1 MGVIIMG
8 VIMKKRYPVTMMA
21 AACVP
26 WDEKFIFEE
35 DIFRRE
41 VRSMVA
47 ANVKSIYIFGTAGE
61 GFAVSDE
68 MFAKIAEVFWDEM
81 KAPGLMPMVCVI
93 SVSLQEILKRIS
105 MAYTLGFRDF
115 QLAFPSWGALRDS
128 EVDNFFH
135 AVCDNFKDC

>member
-1 MGVIIMG
+1 MG

-26 WDEKFIFEE
+26 WNEKFIFEE
-35 DIFRRE
+35 DTFRKE

-68 MFAKIAEVFWDEM
+68 MFAKVAEVFWDEM

-105 MAYTLGFRDF
+105 MAYRLGFRDF
-115 QLAFPSWGALRDS
+115 QLAFPSWGALRD
-128 EVDNFFH
+128 
-135 AVCDNFKDC
+135 